1 MASHTS
7 IGCTMEI
14 YLVRVRERLDKTLWI
29 ERKPR
34 ATTDDSYIAIS
45 HVWGEPETI
54 KETHIDGMGTVSLSP
69 GKKDILSILQR
80 QDICGD
86 GWFWMDLFCIDQ
98 NPDAAISISDQ
109 LMAIPQIY
117 KSSQCVKIL
126 LESPVC
132 NNWHV
137 KASSISANPDID
149 MDLFNE
155 EELRHCR
162 KCPNMVF
169 HDPWFKRL
177 WTRQEGLYAMKM
189 QVILLNPIS
198 CARYAVSLSDSQKY
212 LTEGDSIQK
221 RGIVESFLAD
231 KLAYHGLLEG
241 KELSFRLYLDLLYRH
256 RVAIDEYHGEVGPH
270 PSYSPIKEAWRSG
283 RKTTKA
289 RDYVLAVFPDITGYR
304 PPPNVRRLKFREL
317 LSDALQQFMT
327 RSQQVHILAKVPR
340 GMMTTTA
347 MTSPFTDS
355 ASPWIPEEPTNISEA
370 FDTFSG
376 DNSPGQGDT
385 KFYLVSHAITF
396 EPVDFS
402 REALP
407 DLINLWESTA
417 NTIGHAVLLAPS
429 GPCAGGSR
437 DVRTE
442 EGLLHRYFVHQFMRH
457 PISKHSSKAEFEA
470 AIPVGIVDIDRLS
483 VVNPEFSRELKQF
496 LVCLMCGTTL
506 RTADVLLEAIDFR
519 LIPTAY
525 GRLCALVNK
534 HFLSSANPE
543 DFVLVTTMSWMHQ
556 GLLVAAKT
564 SDSYHIVGR
573 TLIPTMRFWD
583 YVQVNSMND

>member
-1 MASHTS
+1 
-7 IGCTMEI
+7 MEI
-14 YLVRVRERLDKTLWI
+14 YLVRVRERPDKTLWI

-34 ATTDDSYIAIS
+34 ASTNDSYIAIS

-54 KETHIDGMGTVSLSP
+54 KKTHIDGVPGTVPLSP
-69 GKKDILSILQR
+69 GKRDVLSILQR

-86 GWFWMDLFCIDQ
+86 NWFWIDLFCIDQ

-109 LMAIPQIY
+109 LMAIPHIY

-132 NNWHV
+132 SSWHA
-137 KASSISANPDID
+137 KASSISENPDMD

-189 QVILLNPIS
+189 HVVLLNPIS
-198 CARYAVSLSDSQKY
+198 CARYAASISDGQKY
-212 LTEGDSIQK
+212 VTEGDSIQK
-221 RGIVESFLAD
+221 RGIAESFLAD
-231 KLAYHGLLEG
+231 KLAYHGLLEEEEKG
-241 KELSFRLYLDLLYRH
+241 LSFRLYLDLLYRH

-270 PSYSPIKEAWRSG
+270 PSYSPIKEAWKSG
-283 RKTTKA
+283 RITTKA
-289 RDYVLAVFPDITGYR
+289 RDYVLAVFPDINGYR
-304 PPPNVRRLKFREL
+304 PPPNVRCLKFHDL

-327 RSQQVHILAKVPR
+327 RSQQVYILAKVPR
-340 GMMTTTA
+340 GMMMATTVMA
-347 MTSPFTDS
+347 SPFTDS
-355 ASPWIPEEPTNISEA
+355 ASPWIPEDPANISEA

-376 DNSPGQGDT
+376 DNSLGQGDT
-385 KFYLVSHAITF
+385 KFYLVSHPITF
-396 EPVDFS
+396 EPVNFS

-417 NTIGHAVLLAPS
+417 NTIRHAVLVAPS

-437 DVRTE
+437 DVRTD

-457 PISKHSSKAEFEA
+457 PIAEYSPKAEFEA
-470 AIPVGIVDIDRLS
+470 AIPIGIVNIDRLS
-483 VVNPEFSRELKQF
+483 VINPVFSHELKRF
-496 LVCLMCGTTL
+496 LVCLVCGTTL
-506 RTADVLLEAIDFR
+506 RTADVLLDVVDFR

-534 HFLSSANPE
+534 AFLSSAKPE

-556 GLLVAAKT
+556 GLLVAVRT

-573 TLIPTMRFWD
+573 TLIPTARFWD
-583 YVQVNSMND
+583 YVQANSE